1 MLAIRA
7 RQVFDGERLLAEGSV
22 VLVDEG
28 RIAGVQPGETSMPP
42 EFDVAEFPQATLLPG
57 LIDAHVHLCADSGV
71 GALDRLPDF
80 SDEEMTAV
88 IENGLGAQLAAGVTT
103 VRDLGDRRWAV
114 IEWRDRNGR
123 DAALPT
129 VIGSGPPITSP
140 KGHCWNMGGEAH
152 GLTALRRAV
161 QERADRGVDVV
172 KIMASGGA
180 NTPGSDATRPQ
191 FSVEEIAAVV
201 TEAHAAGL
209 PVTAHAHALDAI
221 RRALAAGVDA
231 LEHCTFITETG
242 IDVDDTVVASLVE
255 SAIPVCPTLGF
266 VPGAQPAPAVREL
279 LRKVG
284 STKQSRPQIVARLH
298 NAGVRLVAGSDA
310 GISPG
315 KPHGVLAESLIH
327 LADGGVSTADVVASA
342 TTIAAAAC
350 GLTDRKGRLA
360 PGLDA
365 DLLLLDGNPLADIT
379 TLRNVE
385 AVYLRGRRVV

>member
-1 MLAIRA
+1 
-7 RQVFDGERLLAEGSV
+7 VFDGERLLADGSV

-28 RIAGVQPGETSMPP
+28 RIADVQPDGAPLP
-42 EFDVAEFPQATLLPG
+42 GDCDVAEFPGATLLPG

-88 IENGLGAQLAAGVTT
+88 IETSLGVQLTAGVTT

-114 IEWRDRNGR
+114 IGWRDRNRR
-123 DAALPT
+123 DASLPT

-140 KGHCWNMGGEAH
+140 KGHCWNMGGEAD
-152 GLTALRRAV
+152 GITALRRAV
-161 QERADRGVDVV
+161 RERADRGVDIV

-180 NTPGSDATRPQ
+180 NTPGSDASRPQ
-191 FSVEEIAAVV
+191 FTVEEIEAVV

-221 RRALAAGVDA
+221 RYTLAAGVDG

-242 IDVDDTVVASLVE
+242 IDVDDTVVAGLVE

-266 VPGAQPAPAVREL
+266 VPGAQPPPAVREL
-279 LRKVG
+279 LRKAG
-284 STKQSRPQIVARLH
+284 MSGESRAQTVAQLH
-298 NAGVRLVAGSDA
+298 QAGVRIVAGSDA
-310 GISPG
+310 GINPG
-315 KPHGVLAESLIH
+315 KRHGVLPEALIH
-327 LADGGVSTADVVASA
+327 LADAGVSTADVIASA
-342 TTIAAAAC
+342 TSIAAEAC

-360 PGLDA
+360 SGFDA
-365 DLLLLDGNPLADIT
+365 DLLLLDGDPLADIT
-379 TLRNVE
+379 TLRKVE
-385 AVYLRGRRVV
+385 AVYLRGQRVI

>member
-7 RQVFDGERLLAEGSV
+7 HQVFDGERLLADGSA

-28 RIAGVQPGETSMPP
+28 RIAGVQPGGTPLP
-42 EFDVAEFPQATLLPG
+42 GHCDVAEFPGATLLPG

-88 IENGLGAQLAAGVTT
+88 IENALGVQLAAGVTT

-123 DAALPT
+123 NAALPT

-140 KGHCWNMGGEAH
+140 KGHCWSMGGEAH
-152 GLTALRRAV
+152 GVTALRRAV
-161 QERADRGVDVV
+161 QERADRGVDIV

-180 NTPGSDATRPQ
+180 NTPGSDASRPQ
-191 FSVEEIAAVV
+191 FTVEELEAVV

-266 VPGAQPAPAVREL
+266 VPGAQPPPAVREL
-279 LRKVG
+279 LRKAG
-284 STKQSRPQIVARLH
+284 STNQSRPQIVARLH
-298 NAGVRLVAGSDA
+298 QAGVRLVAGSDA
-310 GISPG
+310 GISAG
-315 KPHGVLAESLIH
+315 KPHGVLPESLIH
-327 LADGGVSTADVVASA
+327 LTDGGVSTADVVASA
-342 TTIAAAAC
+342 TSIAAEAC

-365 DLLLLDGNPLADIT
+365 DLLLLDGDPLADIT

-385 AVYLRGRRVV
+385 AVYLRGQRVV

>member
-1 MLAIRA
+1 MPAIRA

-22 VLVDEG
+22 VLVDED
-28 RIAGVQPGETSMPP
+28 RIAGVQPGETSMPA
-42 EFDVAEFPQATLLPG
+42 EFHVAEFPPGTLLPG
-57 LIDAHVHLCADSGV
+57 LIDAHVHLCADSRV

-129 VIGSGPPITSP
+129 VIASGPPITTP
-140 KGHCWNMGGEAH
+140 KGHCWNMGGEAD
-152 GLTALRRAV
+152 GVMALRRAV
-161 QERADRGVDVV
+161 QERADHGVDIV

-180 NTPGSDATRPQ
+180 NTPGSDASRPQ
-191 FSVEEIAAVV
+191 FTVEEIGAVV
-201 TEAHAAGL
+201 AQAHAAGL

-221 RRALAAGVDA
+221 RYALAAGVDA

-266 VPGAQPAPAVREL
+266 VPGGQPSPAVREL
-279 LRKVG
+279 LRKAG
-284 STKQSRPQIVARLH
+284 STNQSRPQIMARLH
-298 NAGVRLVAGSDA
+298 HAGVRLVAGSDA

-315 KPHGVLAESLIH
+315 KPHGVLPESLIH

-342 TTIAAAAC
+342 TSIAAEAC

>member
-1 MLAIRA
+1 MRAIKA
-7 RQVFDGERLLAEGSV
+7 RQVFDGERLLADGSV

-28 RIAGVQPGETSMPP
+28 RIAGVQPGGTPLP
-42 EFDVAEFPQATLLPG
+42 GDCDVADFPGATLLPG

-88 IENGLGAQLAAGVTT
+88 IENALGVQLAAGVTT

-140 KGHCWNMGGEAH
+140 KGHCWNMGGEAD
-152 GLTALRRAV
+152 GVTALRRAV
-161 QERADRGVDVV
+161 QERADHGVDIV

-180 NTPGSDATRPQ
+180 NTPGSDASRPQ
-191 FSVEEIAAVV
+191 FTVEEIEAVV

-221 RRALAAGVDA
+221 RYALAAGVDA

-255 SAIPVCPTLGF
+255 AAIPVCPTLGF
-266 VPGAQPAPAVREL
+266 VPGAQPPPAVREL
-279 LRKVG
+279 LRKAG
-284 STKQSRPQIVARLH
+284 STNQSRPQIVAGLH
-298 NAGVRLVAGSDA
+298 HAGVRLVAGSDA
-310 GISPG
+310 GISAG
-315 KPHGVLAESLIH
+315 KPHGVLPESLIH
-327 LADGGVSTADVVASA
+327 LTDGGVSTREVIASA
-342 TTIAAAAC
+342 TSIAAEAC
-350 GLTDRKGRLA
+350 GLTGRKGRLVV
-360 PGLDA
+360 GLDA
-365 DLLLLDGNPLADIT
+365 DLLLLDGDPLADIT

-385 AVYLRGRRVV
+385 AVYVRGRRVV

>member
-28 RIAGVQPGETSMPP
+28 RIAGVQPGGTALPG
-42 EFDVAEFPQATLLPG
+42 DCNLAEFPGATLLPG
-57 LIDAHVHLCADSGV
+57 LIDAHVHLCADSGA

-88 IENGLGAQLAAGVTT
+88 IENALGVQLAAGVTT

-123 DAALPT
+123 DSALPT

-161 QERADRGVDVV
+161 QERADRGVDIV

-191 FSVEEIAAVV
+191 FTVEEIEAVV

-209 PVTAHAHALDAI
+209 PVTAHPTPSTPSDA
-221 RRALAAGVDA
+221 RWPQESTPSSTARSSPKP
-231 LEHCTFITETG
+231 ESTSTTPSS
-242 IDVDDTVVASLVE
+242 TASWRPRSRSVR
-255 SAIPVCPTLGF
+255 PW
-266 VPGAQPAPAVREL
+266 APCQGR
-279 LRKVG
+279 
-284 STKQSRPQIVARLH
+284 SHRPPCASCCARL
-298 NAGVRLVAGSDA
+298 GRPTSPDRRS
-310 GISPG
+310 SPG
-315 KPHGVLAESLIH
+315 CTMLVCGWWPARTPGSAR
-327 LADGGVSTADVVASA
+327 ASP
-342 TTIAAAAC
+342 TVC
-350 GLTDRKGRLA
+350 SPSR
-360 PGLDA
+360 
-365 DLLLLDGNPLADIT
+365 
-379 TLRNVE
+379 
-385 AVYLRGRRVV
+385 